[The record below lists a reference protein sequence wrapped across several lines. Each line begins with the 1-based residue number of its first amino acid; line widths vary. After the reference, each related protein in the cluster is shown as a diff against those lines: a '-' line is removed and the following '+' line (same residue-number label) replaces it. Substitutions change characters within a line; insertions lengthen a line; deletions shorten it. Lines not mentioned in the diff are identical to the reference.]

1 MHPLRKLALLALAG
15 IASLVAFEAH
25 AVWQTDS
32 RTGDI
37 LAAALSKPQ
46 PLGVEQLSARQ
57 IDVLLAVEDPAFH
70 DHSGIDVA
78 SPGQGMTTITQAL
91 VKFLYFDPFEPG
103 FAKIEQ
109 SLIAWL
115 VLDRRLDKQQQLAL
129 FLNQAYFGT
138 RDGIDIRGFAEASS
152 VYFGKPVAD
161 LSEDEYIGLVAMLI
175 GPNALTPDRHADAHR
190 ERVERIKRLVSGAR
204 EPAGVFDPWYE
215 GCA

>member
-1 MHPLRKLALLALAG
+1 MKIQHPLRKIALLAVAG
-15 IASLVAFEAH
+15 IAGLVAFEAH
-25 AVWQTDS
+25 AVWQADG
-32 RTGDI
+32 RTVDI
-37 LAAALSKPQ
+37 LAAALAKPQ

-70 DHSGIDVA
+70 DHGGIDVA

-115 VLDRRLDKQQQLAL
+115 VLDRHLDKQQQLAL

-138 RDGIDIRGFAEASS
+138 RDGTDILARTSHT
-152 VYFGKPVAD
+152 PC
-161 LSEDEYIGLVAMLI
+161 
-175 GPNALTPDRHADAHR
+175 ALR
-190 ERVERIKRLVSGAR
+190 RLKMAPGQESGAGR
-204 EPAGVFDPWYE
+204 TGSTAKPLDAAWHHFQPALRVALRRPPTGTGRSTV
-215 GCA
+215 